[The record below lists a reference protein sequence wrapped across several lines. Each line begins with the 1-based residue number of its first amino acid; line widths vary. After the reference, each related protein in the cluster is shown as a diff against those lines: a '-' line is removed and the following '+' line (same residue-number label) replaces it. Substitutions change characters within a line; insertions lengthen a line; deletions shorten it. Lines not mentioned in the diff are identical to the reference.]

1 MDTRRFY
8 QKFKNTMSIKEKFN
22 WGTGI
27 FLAVTLFVIATL
39 SVVSYLISLD
49 FYLVSSDHY
58 EQGVEYQ
65 ETIDGQQRVKNLEN
79 PVLVLFDEPNVS
91 INITFP
97 KELRSDSLSGNIT
110 FYRPNDSELDRKYK
124 LQIDEDGRQ
133 TIPVS
138 DFEKGRWKLTLEWKQ
153 DSLIY
158 IDEKNIFI

>member
-1 MDTRRFY
+1 M
-8 QKFKNTMSIKEKFN
+8 KKFN

-49 FYLVSSDHY
+49 FYLVSNDHY

-65 ETIDGQQRVKNLEN
+65 ETIDGQQRVKNLDN
-79 PVLVLFDEPNVS
+79 PVLVLFDEPSVS
-91 INITFP
+91 IKITFP
-97 KELRSDSLSGNIT
+97 KELRSDSLSGSVT
-110 FYRPNDSELDRKYK
+110 FYRPNDSELDRKFK

-153 DSLIY
+153 DSLVY
-158 IDEKNIFI
+158 INEKNIFI

>member
-1 MDTRRFY
+1 M
-8 QKFKNTMSIKEKFN
+8 KKFN

-49 FYLVSSDHY
+49 FYLVSNDHY

-65 ETIDGQQRVKNLEN
+65 ETIDGQQRVENLEN
-79 PVLVLFDEPNVS
+79 PVLVLFDEPNIS
-91 INITFP
+91 IKITFP
-97 KELRSDSLSGNIT
+97 EALRADSLSGSIT
-110 FYRPNDSELDRKYK
+110 FYRPNNSELDRKYK
-124 LQIDEDGRQ
+124 LQIDENGQQ

>member
-1 MDTRRFY
+1 M
-8 QKFKNTMSIKEKFN
+8 KKLN

-49 FYLVSSDHY
+49 FYLVSNDHY

-65 ETIDGQQRVKNLEN
+65 ETIDGQQRVQNLEN
-79 PVLVLFDEPNVS
+79 PVLVLFDEPNIS
-91 INITFP
+91 IKITFP
-97 KELRSDSLSGNIT
+97 KELRSDSLSGSIT
-110 FYRPNDSELDRKYK
+110 FYRPNNSELDRKYK
-124 LQIDEDGRQ
+124 LQINENGQQ

>member
-1 MDTRRFY
+1 M
-8 QKFKNTMSIKEKFN
+8 KKFN

-27 FLAVTLFVIATL
+27 FLAVTLFIIATL
-39 SVVSYLISLD
+39 SVVSYMISLD
-49 FYLVSSDHY
+49 FYLVSNNHY
-58 EQGVEYQ
+58 EEGVEYQ
-65 ETIDGQQRVKNLEN
+65 ETIDSQQRVKNLKN
-79 PVLVLFDEPNVS
+79 PVLVLFDEPTVS
-91 INITFP
+91 IKITFP
-97 KELRSDSLSGNIT
+97 KELRSDSLSGSVT
-110 FYRPNDSELDRKYK
+110 FYRPNDSELDRKFK

>member
-1 MDTRRFY
+1 M
-8 QKFKNTMSIKEKFN
+8 KKFN

-27 FLAVTLFVIATL
+27 FLAVTIFVIATL

-49 FYLVSSDHY
+49 FYLVSKDHY

-65 ETIDGQQRVKNLEN
+65 ETIDGQQRSKNLEN
-79 PVLVLFDEPNVS
+79 PVLVLFDEPSVS
-91 INITFP
+91 IKITFP
-97 KELRSDSLSGNIT
+97 KELRSDSLSGSIT

-124 LQIDEDGRQ
+124 LQIDENGQQ